1 MTTTA
6 LDSSVAAVV
15 SQQFLSF
22 WVPPDIQAML
32 PTQQLTEILSLSPNQ
47 IVPIPDAPSQVMG
60 VCNLRGDVLWL
71 VDLGYVL
78 GQAPLFQQGYRQ
90 VNFSVIVVRHQDC
103 TLGLVVQ
110 QIGEMLWYKSSE
122 IYPIANAPN
131 APKLSPCL
139 QGCWLTPQ
147 GKTLW
152 FLDCEALIHLFRDA
166 SG

>member
-1 MTTTA
+1 MTP
-6 LDSSVAAVV
+6 LVSSTPDIET
-15 SQQFLSF
+15 QQFLSF
-22 WVPPDIQAML
+22 WVPPGIQAML
-32 PTQQLTEILSLSPNQ
+32 PTHQLTEILSLSPNQ
-47 IVPIPDAPSQVMG
+47 IVPIPDVPPQVMG

-78 GQAPLFQQGYRQ
+78 GQTPLFQQGYRHI
-90 VNFSVIVVRHQDC
+90 NFSVIVIRQQDC
-103 TLGLVVQ
+103 TLGLVVH

-122 IYPIANAPN
+122 IYPIAATPD

-152 FLDCEALIHLFRDA
+152 FLDCEALITLFRDA